1 MAALGQ
7 TGYPQEKDVI
17 PDVTGKPLGGNT
29 DPNADHSNVHDRTSQ
44 ATVALEDKAGY
55 DLDGLPQTPTSG
67 KFLKGTTTAGG
78 SAWLDGPSIGASV
91 VTNSTYSR
99 SPIIGI
105 GPQVSGFDH
114 DHGNPGRFREANF
127 TFDTVSSPTIGTYKY
142 RVKRSATLIGIRCC
156 LGTVGSTGLSV
167 QVDLRK
173 NGVTMISSSKPTITV
188 GQAINT
194 NVTTFSTLDLIADD
208 LLSVNIDQGS
218 SGAQLSVIVELEDKV
233 P

>member
-1 MAALGQ
+1 M
-7 TGYPQEKDVI
+7 
-17 PDVTGKPLGGNT
+17 
-29 DPNADHSNVHDRTSQ
+29 R
-44 ATVALEDKAGY
+44 
-55 DLDGLPQTPTSG
+55 
-67 KFLKGTTTAGG
+67 GTTTTGG

-91 VTNSTYSR
+91 VVNSTYSR
-99 SPIIGI
+99 ASVIGI

-114 DHGNPGRFREANF
+114 DHGQPGRFRETNF

-156 LGTVGSTGLSV
+156 LGTVGSTGLAIL
-167 QVDLRK
+167 VDLRK
-173 NGVTMISSSKPTITV
+173 NGVTMITTGKPQITV

-194 NVTTFSTLDLIADD
+194 NVTTFSTVDLIADD